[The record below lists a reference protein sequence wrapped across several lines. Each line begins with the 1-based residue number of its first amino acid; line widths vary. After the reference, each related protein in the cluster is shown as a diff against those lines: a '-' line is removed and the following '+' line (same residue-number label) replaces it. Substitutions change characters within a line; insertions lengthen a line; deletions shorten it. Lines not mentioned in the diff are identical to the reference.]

1 MFSIIIGWH
10 RRLPCN
16 SLTFDWSSL
25 PSRSNSSIPV
35 TKLGCRSPI
44 RTVKHSISP
53 GLLWSLTSPLWAY
66 EVILSSAMTSRANL
80 GNCGASAR
88 QRPPA
93 RRASAADCCRIS
105 GKGTSVLCV
114 VRDGWYHCASG
125 VRCILLRSGERSACG
140 LNTMIQSARS
150 GAVLWTSSLT
160 STINK
165 ASGMSRNSTN
175 SENGQKSS
183 SVRCS

>member
-1 MFSIIIGWH
+1 MFGIIIGWY

-44 RTVKHSISP
+44 RTAKHSISP
-53 GLLWSLTSPLWAY
+53 GLLWSLTSPLWAC
-66 EVILSSAMTSRANL
+66 EVILSSAMISRANF

-105 GKGTSVLCV
+105 GKGTSV
-114 VRDGWYHCASG
+114 VRDGWYHSASG
-125 VRCILLRSGERSACG
+125 VRCILLRGEKCSACG
-140 LNTMIQSARS
+140 FNAMIQSARS

-183 SVRCS
+183 SVRYS